1 MKFFKSLIKKLPFFI
16 AANIVFV
23 IIIFISKSEGN
34 IVPPTSIIGGFL
46 SVFIITLLLIKF
58 PLRIYL
64 EALIFD
70 ISAVCFGSILRFYS
84 KIAYYDKFV
93 HFMSGLI
100 LADIG
105 IVLIDFIL
113 KKEESKPLP
122 RVSLIFAAIFSFAGA
137 AIWEIYEFAGDTL
150 LGLNMQKCLL
160 QDGTELVGKAAVA
173 DTMKDLIV
181 DAIGAVIAA
190 ACSAFSLKKKSEWI
204 FPCKTVETSQHTV
217 QTALSNEALTYTA

>member
-137 AIWEIYEFAGDTL
+137 AIWEIYEFSADIFLNTQMQ
-150 LGLNMQKCLL
+150 GLNI
-160 QDGTELVGKAAVA
+160 
-173 DTMKDLIV
+173 DTMGDIV
-181 DAIGAVIAA
+181 AGV
-190 ACSAFSLKKKSEWI
+190 LGG
-204 FPCKTVETSQHTV
+204 
-217 QTALSNEALTYTA
+217 LTYILITIIIHKIKDYKIKKQEIR